1 MKNKIYNI
9 NILFGIFFVF
19 CSSVTLSDEFQF
31 NASKVESYNKGNVI
45 KGSGGVEITDG
56 LELIITGDEFEFDKL
71 KAILKVSGN
80 TLITDRLNGNLIKS
94 NEVIF
99 NKKLNIVNSKE
110 ETIVELGNNHIV
122 KSSNIIFNRNLNTL
136 FSNEKTQITDLDNNK
151 FSTSNFR
158 FSITEKIFKADNIKI
173 NDGEGNTYHLKNFIY
188 NIKTNEILGK
198 DLNLNF
204 NSDNVS
210 SNENEPRL
218 KGNAFFNN
226 GNISQINKGVFTNC
240 KKNDSCPPWVL
251 QAENIKHDKIKKQIN
266 YKNAWLKVYDI
277 PVFYF
282 PRFFH
287 PDPTIKRQSGFL
299 IPGFS
304 QSSNTGNY
312 FTTPYFN
319 VISEAADLTLSP
331 RLYDNGIAIYQGEYR
346 LLNKKSAHTV
356 DFSAKNKS
364 TLNINEINKSS
375 AAHFFLNSKFDLDF
389 YNFEETS
396 IDIKIQETSNDD
408 YLKVYKLKSPLIGS
422 ESNLH
427 SSINFN
433 TSREDLDLEITAE
446 KYENLGVSEKYE
458 FIYPSFSLLKNIYES
473 SVGNLT
479 LNTTGQNKQ
488 FNTNTNE
495 KIVTND
501 LNYKSYNKINMLG
514 VVSNYEILVKNFNVK
529 SKNSTTHKNRTENTL
544 QSIINY
550 EMKYPLQKVKENF
563 VSTFTPTFSA
573 RYSPYQSKNKSQND
587 RIMHFDNMFS
597 LNRIGAS
604 DTVEGGQ
611 SITIGNEY
619 ALYKTQNKNEPIF
632 SIDLATS
639 IRDKKNDKLPIN
651 STLGKKNSDVFGKIK
666 FNANELIDFD
676 YSFALDNN
684 LETINYNQIKSTL
697 SFLNIVST
705 FDFLE
710 KNNLLGSE
718 SYISN
723 ETKLEINRNSSIG
736 FKTRKNKDKNLTE
749 YYNLL
754 YEYKNDCL
762 IAGIEFKKDFYSD
775 GSLKPEEQLFFSVT
789 IMPFG
794 KFSTPDIDQ

>member
-19 CSSVTLSDEFQF
+19 FSNVALSDKFEF
-31 NASKVESYNKGNVI
+31 NASKVESYNKGNLI
-45 KGSGGVEITDG
+45 KGSGGVEINDG
-56 LELIITGDEFEFDKL
+56 LDLIIVGDEFEFDKL

-80 TLITDRLNGNLIKS
+80 ILITDKLNRNLIKS
-94 NEVIF
+94 DEIIF
-99 NKKLNIVNSKE
+99 YKKLNIVKSE
-110 ETIVELGNNHIV
+110 EKTIVELGSNHTI
-122 KSSNIIFNRNLNTL
+122 KSSNITFNRNLNTL
-136 FSNEKTQITDLDNNK
+136 FSSEKTQITDLDNNK
-151 FSTSNFR
+151 FNTNNFR
-158 FSITEKIFKADNIKI
+158 YSITEKIFKADNIKI
-173 NDGEGNTYHLKNFIY
+173 SDSSGNIYDLENFIY

-204 NSDNVS
+204 NSDNLD

-218 KGNAFFNN
+218 KGNAFFYN
-226 GNISQINKGVFTNC
+226 GNISQISKGVFTNC

-251 QAENIKHDKIKKQIN
+251 NAENIKHDKIKKQIY
-266 YKNAWLKVYDI
+266 YKNAWLKVYDV

-299 IPGFS
+299 MPKFS
-304 QSSNTGNY
+304 QSSNTGNF

-319 VISEAADLTLSP
+319 VISEAADLTFSP
-331 RLYDNGIAIYQGEYR
+331 RAYDNGTAIYQSEYR
-346 LLNKKSAHTV
+346 SINKKSAHIA
-356 DFSAKNKS
+356 DFSVKNKS
-364 TLNINEINKSS
+364 TLNINEIDDSS

-389 YNFEETS
+389 YNFEETRM
-396 IDIKIQETSNDD
+396 DIQIQETSNDD
-408 YLKVYKLKSPLIGS
+408 YLKIYKLKSPLIGS
-422 ESNLH
+422 ENNLH

-433 TSREDLDLEITAE
+433 ASREDLDLEITAE
-446 KYENLGVSEKYE
+446 KYENLTVSEKYE
-458 FIYPSFSLLKNIYES
+458 FIYPSISILKNIYES
-473 SVGNLT
+473 SAGNLT

-514 VVSNYEILVKNFNVK
+514 VVSNYEILLKNFNAK
-529 SKNSTTHKNRTENTL
+529 SKRSTTYKNKTESTL
-544 QSIINY
+544 QSIVNY
-550 EMKYPLQKVKENF
+550 EMKYPLQKIKGNF

-573 RYSPYQSKNKSQND
+573 RYSPNKSKNKSLND
-587 RIMHFDNMFS
+587 RIMNFDNMFS
-597 LNRIGAS
+597 LNRIGVS

-619 ALYKTQNKNEPIF
+619 ALYRGQNTNEKIF

-651 STLGKKNSDVFGKIK
+651 STLGKKNSDVFGKIE
-666 FNANELIDFD
+666 FNANEFIDFD
-676 YSFALDNN
+676 YNFALDNN
-684 LETINYNQIKSTL
+684 LQTINYNQIKSTL

-723 ETKLEINRNSSIG
+723 ETKVEINQSSSIG

-794 KFSTPDIDQ
+794 KFNTPDMNQ